1 MHASPDSELRFTR
14 PRLRRWLVPRQ
25 PSWMF
30 LSCRRRLK
38 PLRCLMLGITTLM
51 GAGLGSG
58 GAVLA
63 QDNPSQGLSA
73 ELSEV
78 LSVLG
83 RM

>member
-1 MHASPDSELRFTR
+1 
-14 PRLRRWLVPRQ
+14 
-25 PSWMF
+25 
-30 LSCRRRLK
+30 
-38 PLRCLMLGITTLM
+38 MLGITTLM